1 MLKKEIKE
9 TEKKYV
15 EKIKQTRKKIK
26 SLKIIKKDLRNL
38 SIGRGL
44 AIINSLNN
52 AISDKEKTEEE
63 KKEHIENSKEKIQL
77 ISKMNVFEYLKH
89 INGKDEGE
97 DENSE
102 STMDDV
108 EEKMEDLEHLIKNNK
123 EINYKI
129 KY

>member
-1 MLKKEIKE
+1 
-9 TEKKYV
+9 
-15 EKIKQTRKKIK
+15 
-26 SLKIIKKDLRNL
+26 
-38 SIGRGL
+38 
-44 AIINSLNN
+44 
-52 AISDKEKTEEE
+52 
-63 KKEHIENSKEKIQL
+63 
-77 ISKMNVFEYLKH
+77 MNIFEYLKH
-89 INGKDEGE
+89 INGKDGGE